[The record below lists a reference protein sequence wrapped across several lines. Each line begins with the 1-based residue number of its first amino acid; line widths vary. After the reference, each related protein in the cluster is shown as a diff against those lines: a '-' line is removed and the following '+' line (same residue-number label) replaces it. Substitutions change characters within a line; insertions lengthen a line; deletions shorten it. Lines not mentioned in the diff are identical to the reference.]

1 MPVTCRDC
9 FLVPKTPQAQP
20 PNCLAYLINSKDP
33 MGIVMFCLFA
43 PFESGFPPLSVVYL
57 SFFFL
62 ELGFQSLC
70 VQSSW
75 GIGSPLSP

>member
-1 MPVTCRDC
+1 MSVTCRDC

-43 PFESGFPPLSVVYL
+43 PFESGFPPLSVCT
-57 SFFFL
+57 SPFFDLAFNP
-62 ELGFQSLC
+62 C
-70 VQSSW
+70 VFSHPGEW
-75 GIGSPLSP
+75 APR